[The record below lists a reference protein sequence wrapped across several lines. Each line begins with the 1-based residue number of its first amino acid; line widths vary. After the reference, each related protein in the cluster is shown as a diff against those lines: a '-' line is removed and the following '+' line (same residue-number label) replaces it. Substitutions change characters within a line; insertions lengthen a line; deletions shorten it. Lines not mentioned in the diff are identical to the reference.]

1 MINQIAPIPQT
12 TTGSLTGINK
22 GLVQARHIQA
32 KLKHQAEDDTRP
44 DRVIFWSPTALPY
57 LVPIIRWI
65 E

>member
-1 MINQIAPIPQT
+1 MINQIAPVPQK
-12 TTGSLTGINK
+12 TGPLTAINK

-32 KLKHQAEDDTRP
+32 KLKQQVEDEDKP

>member
-1 MINQIAPIPQT
+1 MINQIAPVAQKT
-12 TTGSLTGINK
+12 TQLDLINK

-32 KLKHQAEDDTRP
+32 KLKQQPKDEGKP
-44 DRVIFWSPTALPY
+44 DRGIFWSPTALPY